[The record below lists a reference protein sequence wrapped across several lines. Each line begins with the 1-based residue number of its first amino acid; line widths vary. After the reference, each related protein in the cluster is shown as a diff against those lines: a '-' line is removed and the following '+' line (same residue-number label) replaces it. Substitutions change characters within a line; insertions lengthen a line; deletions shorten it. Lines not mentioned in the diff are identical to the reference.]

1 VIAEFYAGP
10 FDGKVEEFPGPVFRM
25 LYIGPSGEWEVEI
38 NPVQRDDGR
47 WILPWP
53 KGLM

>member
-1 VIAEFYAGP
+1 VIAEFFGGP
-10 FDGKVEEFPGPVFRM
+10 FDGEVEELVFRIP
-25 LYIGPSGEWEVEI
+25 YVGPSGESEVEI